1 VLVSSTTLVLAM
13 MTTAKLSLSHRNMI
27 CAAIQGLPSRDTLS
41 LINQNKDS
49 IHDLNKAVTHES
61 LNNSTVL

>member
-1 VLVSSTTLVLAM
+1 
-13 MTTAKLSLSHRNMI
+13 MI
-27 CAAIQGLPSRDTLS
+27 CAAIQGLPSRDTLA

-61 LNNSTVL
+61 LNNCTPLYKMAGVHEASRQAKQDWKFSV